1 MEENKKVVYAELWG
15 DRVTLKEL
23 LIAAVIG
30 IVLTM
35 GCYLA
40 ASSYFLNNP
49 DIEPGLAKGYSLMVG
64 IGGCI
69 LSAAISSRLFQ
80 PKRIIVDKAEAA
92 DVAGALEA
100 AGSTMEAE
108 IEGIRNASPESVR
121 EMERLGL
128 TGLLDLRNAAE
139 IETKKETGKG
149 AEEGVQQETGKKA
162 ERAGKGAERL

>member
-1 MEENKKVVYAELWG
+1 MEENKKQVYAELWG

-30 IVLTM
+30 IALTM

-40 ASSYFLNNP
+40 ASGYFLNNP
-49 DIEPGLAKGYSLMVG
+49 GIEPGLAKGYSLMVG

-69 LSAAISSRLFQ
+69 LSAAISSLFFK
-80 PKRIIVDKAEAA
+80 PKRIIIDKAEAA

-108 IEGIRNASPESVR
+108 IEGIQNASPESVR
-121 EMERLGL
+121 EMESLGL
-128 TGLLDLRNAAE
+128 TGLLNLR
-139 IETKKETGKG
+139 KGTGRKNEKG
-149 AEEGVQQETGKKA
+149 AEKS
-162 ERAGKGAERL
+162 